1 MGSLWDKLSVS
12 CGLLDFEWPLKTLGL
27 CKVSPSRVSPPW
39 IRSVKA
45 ILPPFLV
52 VEVSFPSQKFCW
64 KGADLANRETGQG
77 RVFETPASDEIGLFL
92 LHKFYLR
99 RKAFSILNRV
109 TFLPSPSFCSFC
121 HFLPDLSIFSLS
133 SLKAV
138 PKKVVFIIRILSGK
152 SISCNL

>member
-1 MGSLWDKLSVS
+1 MLSVS

-45 ILPPFLV
+45 ILPLFLA
-52 VEVSFPSQKFCW
+52 VEVSFPSQKFCL

-92 LHKFYLR
+92 LHKFICVER
-99 RKAFSILNRV
+99 
-109 TFLPSPSFCSFC
+109 
-121 HFLPDLSIFSLS
+121 HFLSL
-133 SLKAV
+133 
-138 PKKVVFIIRILSGK
+138 IE
-152 SISCNL
+152 